1 MSRVAAQPETITR
14 NEAISRLRE
23 VLLSITDE
31 ETCVCKA
38 VTERNIFCR
47 GFRRLDDKELRE
59 RYWWIVR
66 RRPDITREEL
76 EGIANDWQLAQ
87 QEVREVPLA
96 CDVQA
101 KAQDT
106 CRGWL
111 DFSNDDLARFF
122 AELTGQQVRI
132 S

>member
-1 MSRVAAQPETITR
+1 MSRVAQPETITR
-14 NEAISRLRE
+14 NEAIARLRE
-23 VLLSITDE
+23 QLVRLTDE
-31 ETCVCKA
+31 DTCMCKVA
-38 VTERNIFCR
+38 TDKKIFCR
-47 GFRRLDDKELRE
+47 GFAPLSDATLRE

-66 RRPDITREEL
+66 RRPDISRAEL
-76 EGIANDWQLAQ
+76 ELIANDWQLAQ

-96 CDVQA
+96 CDVQT

-111 DFSNDDLARFF
+111 DFDNEQLAQFYN
-122 AELTGQQVRI
+122 ELTGKQVRI